1 MQVQGFTAA
10 ATAAG
15 IRYANRLDLGL
26 IYSEVPAIAAG
37 VFTTNRVKA
46 APVQLSMERLRSGK
60 AQAILVNSGNANACT
75 GIPGMEATLATSAM
89 AAQAL
94 GIDEALVQVASTGVI
109 GQILPISPFSN
120 AISALA
126 GNLSGS
132 QLNDVA
138 RAIMTTDLV
147 EKTVTTTVDIMGTPV
162 TLYGMAKGSGM
173 IRPDMATML
182 CVILTDAQI
191 VFPVLDRLL
200 RAAVDE
206 SFNAITVDGDTSTN
220 DMALILANGLANN
233 PWIDEDN
240 PEGMRAFG
248 DALRAVC
255 QELALKIVADGEGAT
270 KLVHI
275 QVNGAR
281 TKAEAINAAQTIANS
296 ALVKTAFFGEDANWG
311 RIIAALGRS
320 DCHFK
325 EERVDISFDT
335 VLLVERGLCLGAE
348 AEAKATAVLKQKEFT
363 VTVSIHEGSAHALVH
378 TCDFSIDYVKIN
390 ASYRS

>member
-182 CVILTDAQI
+182 CFILTDAQI